1 MDGGE
6 GGLEVDDAPDC
17 GVDICVDWDELFVV
31 DAFVWVK
38 LSG

>member
-1 MDGGE
+1 MW
-6 GGLEVDDAPDC
+6 VDDAPDFDC

-31 DAFVWVK
+31 DAFVWVR